1 MYGTDLIFSLLC
13 NSFSYQPTF
22 PCEKELKCLEK
33 GVECEL
39 TNIYFYCYYLIYS
52 TIKRIAW
59 DFSMIMEGLQYIYC
73 VWASMP
79 VKKQIWKV
87 GEWMRHIKKAFGC
100 LLSSFILQ
108 FSWHSHPL
116 LVFMPKMFLLLDS
129 PREKLKSNERKKTL
143 SKNEG

>member
-1 MYGTDLIFSLLC
+1 MAQEKISLNITLRICVCNWLDLIFFLFYFVTLLA
-13 NSFSYQPTF
+13 TF
-22 PCEKELKCLEK
+22 RPEKELKCLEK

-39 TNIYFYCYYLIYS
+39 TYIYFYCYYLIHIYS
-52 TIKRIAW
+52 AIKRIAW

-79 VKKQIWKV
+79 VKEQIWKV

-108 FSWHSHPL
+108 FSWHSL
-116 LVFMPKMFLLLDS
+116 LVLVFMPA
-129 PREKLKSNERKKTL
+129 KSSEE
-143 SKNEG
+143 S